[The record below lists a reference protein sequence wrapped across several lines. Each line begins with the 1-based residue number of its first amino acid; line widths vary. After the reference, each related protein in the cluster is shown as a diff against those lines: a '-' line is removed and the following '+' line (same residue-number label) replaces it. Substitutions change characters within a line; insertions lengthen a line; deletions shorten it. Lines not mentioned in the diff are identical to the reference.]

1 VRRPYA
7 LTAVVAA
14 LVAAMLPFALGDA
27 ATASTATPVPLSVRI
42 KQKQAIIEATRRKLE
57 ASQRQL
63 HQARYKVMTISQ
75 ALDDTNSSIA
85 RVEGDLTHLHGT
97 IATTERRL
105 KVRKVQLAAVQS
117 SLDLHRTALNYRL
130 VDVYE
135 YGPTTYLEALLDST
149 SFVDFIQRWDYI
161 HYIIKADGDL
171 INVINRDEAAYQ
183 RVVGA
188 LEQTENQLNAQQLA
202 QQHAREQLGAL
213 ADERQQLLTFAQAQ
227 RNVVAQQVYELENLT
242 AAEEARLQALI
253 VEKQRE
259 DALAVERAKLAA
271 CQARRAAAAAAGLPQ
286 PKCIPGLGGP
296 VLFAWPVRGPITSPF
311 GMRVDPVTGNYQ
323 LHSGID
329 IGADY
334 GVPITASADGSVIYA
349 GWYGGYGN
357 AIIIDHGGGWST
369 LYAHCSAMYVS
380 VNQPVR
386 QGQVI
391 GAVGAT
397 GWATGPHLHFE
408 IRRNGVPLDPL
419 SKL

>member
-1 VRRPYA
+1 MNRLRTA
-7 LTAVVAA
+7 LAALMVAA
-14 LVAAMLPFALGDA
+14 VLPIALGGDRA
-27 ATASTATPVPLSVRI
+27 IASTPTPVPLSVRI

-57 ASQRQL
+57 ASQRNL
-63 HQARYKVMTISQ
+63 HQARYKVLTISQ
-75 ALDDTNSSIA
+75 ALDETQQSIA
-85 RVEGDLTHLHGT
+85 RVDDDLTHLSGT
-97 IATTERRL
+97 IGATEKRL
-105 KVRKVQLAAVQS
+105 KVRKTQLAAVQS
-117 SLDLHRTALNYRL
+117 SLDLHRQSLDYRL

-135 YGPTTYLEALLDST
+135 YGPTTYLEALLDSS

-161 HYIIKADGDL
+161 HYIIKADSDL
-171 INVINRDEAAYQ
+171 INLINKDEAAYE
-183 RVVGA
+183 RVVAA
-188 LEQTENQLNAQQLA
+188 LEQTENQLSEQQLE
-202 QQHAREQLGAL
+202 QQRARQQLGAL
-213 ADERQQLLTFAQAQ
+213 ADERQQLLSVAQAQ

-259 DALAVERAKLAA
+259 DALAVEHAKLAA
-271 CQARRAAAAAAGLPQ
+271 CQARRAAAVAAGLPA

-296 VLFAWPVRGPITSPF
+296 VQFAWPVRGPITSPF
-311 GMRVDPVTGNYQ
+311 GMRVDPVTGQYQ

-334 GVPITASADGSVIYA
+334 GVPITASADGNVIYA

-380 VNQPVR
+380 ANQPVR

-391 GAVGAT
+391 GAIGAT